1 MKKIK
6 VCVLGMMFAMAVF
19 ALTACGNRDNATNNT
34 TSAAGTQTTTQGV
47 TTDID
52 DRGMNGTNGTNETN
66 GTNNTNGTNES
77 STGVIGGIVD
87 DVERGVNDVVDG
99 TEKTTTHAADET
111 SR

>member
-6 VCVLGMMFAMAVF
+6 VCVFGMLLAMAVF
-19 ALTACGNRDNATNNT
+19 AMTGCSNGDKNANNT

-47 TTDID
+47 TTGAGESSGMGTD
-52 DRGMNGTNGTNETN
+52 DTTDS
-66 GTNNTNGTNES
+66 ES

-99 TEKTTTHAADET
+99 TEGTTHSSDET
-111 SR
+111 TK

>member
-6 VCVLGMMFAMAVF
+6 VYVFGLLLAMAVF
-19 ALTACGNRDNATNNT
+19 AMTGCSNKDNNANNT

-47 TTDID
+47 TTGAGESS
-52 DRGMNGTNGTNETN
+52 GMGTNDNSGTNDTN
-66 GTNNTNGTNES
+66 SES

-99 TEKTTTHAADET
+99 TSATTNTSDET
-111 SR
+111 TK

>member
-6 VCVLGMMFAMAVF
+6 VYVFGLLLAMAVF
-19 ALTACGNRDNATNNT
+19 AMTGCSNKDNNANNT

-47 TTDID
+47 TTGAGESS
-52 DRGMNGTNGTNETN
+52 GMGTNDNSGTNS
-66 GTNNTNGTNES
+66 ES

-99 TEKTTTHAADET
+99 TSATTNNSDET
-111 SR
+111 TK